1 MKKII
6 YGALLVVSFSAPA
19 FAGPSEYIYMPKVEY
34 GEREIDI
41 KYGSRKMS
49 GGDLS
54 AASIGLGF
62 GLTEYWFSEV
72 YVKYNRA
79 NDTTSLD
86 AYEWENKFQLT
97 EIGKYPI
104 DVGMLLEIERPQD
117 RTEGYEVTFG
127 PLLQTEFDKLQLN
140 ANLLFK
146 RNYRADSA
154 NTMQTKYQVQA
165 KYRLKKEFAFGMQG
179 FGELGDYNHWSSV
192 SDQTH
197 RFGPAIF
204 GKFAIGNHQA
214 IKYNMAYLIGKTPNS
229 DNPNKDSQTL
239 RLQLEYEF

>member
-6 YGALLVVSFSAPA
+6 YGALLAGSFAAPA
-19 FAGPSEYIYMPKVEY
+19 FAGPSEYIYLPRVAY

-79 NDTTSLD
+79 NDSTSLD

-97 EIGKYPI
+97 ETGKYPI
-104 DVGMLLEIERPQD
+104 DVGMLFEVERPQD

-140 ANLLFK
+140 ANVLFK
-146 RNYRADSA
+146 RNYRADES
-154 NTMQTKYQVQA
+154 NIMQTKYQVQA

-179 FGELGDYNHWSSV
+179 FGELGDYNHWLPASEQS
-192 SDQTH
+192 H

-204 GKFAIGNHQA
+204 GKFVIGSRQA
-214 IKYNMAYLIGKTPNS
+214 IKYNTAYLVGKTLNT
-229 DNPNKDSQTL
+229 DSKTL
-239 RLQLEYEF
+239 RLQLEYEY

>member
-6 YGALLVVSFSAPA
+6 CGALLAGSFIAPA
-19 FAGPSEYIYMPKVEY
+19 FAGPAEYIYMPKVEY

-97 EIGKYPI
+97 ETGQYPI

-140 ANLLFK
+140 ANLLFT
-146 RNYRADSA
+146 RNYRADAS
-154 NTMQTKYQVQA
+154 NIMQTKYQVQA

-192 SDQTH
+192 GDQTH

-204 GKFAIGNHQA
+204 GKFAIGNRQA
-214 IKYNMAYLIGKTPNS
+214 IKYNTAYLIGKTANG
-229 DNPNKDSQTL
+229 DNLNKDSQTL